1 MNTKELMFSNCDSGE
16 DSWGSL
22 GQKIKSV
29 NPKGNQPW
37 IFTGKTEAEAP
48 ILWLP
53 DARSQLIGKD
63 PDAGKDWR
71 QKDKRQQRM
80 RRLDSITNA
89 VDMNLSTFQETVEDK
104 GAQCAT
110 IHEVT
115 ESHRYETEQ
124 QWSIELQSCF
134 QDWITCRALK
144 LASPQASH
152 CKDSCVIS
160 LR

>member
-1 MNTKELMFSNCDSGE
+1 
-16 DSWGSL
+16 
-22 GQKIKSV
+22 
-29 NPKGNQPW
+29 
-37 IFTGKTEAEAP
+37 
-48 ILWLP
+48 
-53 DARSQLIGKD
+53 
-63 PDAGKDWR
+63 
-71 QKDKRQQRM
+71 M

-134 QDWITCRALK
+134 QD
-144 LASPQASH
+144 
-152 CKDSCVIS
+152 
-160 LR
+160 